1 MMTRMP
7 VTVPSSHGRVSGR
20 ELDDDHGPATRSRR
34 RHARAALRGSDSEEL
49 RVRLARRAGRCIH
62 FLLGPQLG
70 RPSPS
75 RLQELEL
82 ASAAANHHDASAKV
96 ASTAGFI
103 LGAPTGPAAAAR
115 ARATLNFKFAG
126 DLKLRPVGLGGLSHS
141 TETVTLNLTRASGST
156 MSESWVT
163 GKLL

>member
-7 VTVPSSHGRVSGR
+7 VTEPSSHGRG
-20 ELDDDHGPATRSRR
+20 LDDDPATRSRL
-34 RHARAALRGSDSEEL
+34 RHARAALRRSDSEEL

-82 ASAAANHHDASAKV
+82 ASAAANHPDASAKV

-103 LGAPTGPAAAAR
+103 LGAPRHRPGGRGTGPGR
-115 ARATLNFKFAG
+115 SQFQVR
-126 DLKLRPVGLGGLSHS
+126 RGLEI
-141 TETVTLNLTRASGST
+141 ETSRTRRV
-156 MSESWVT
+156 ESQY
-163 GKLL
+163 